1 MMGRLCQLL
10 FVASLAVA
18 GNVPA
23 QVDTAIPGVLAL
35 PGASLVVEER
45 GRVVIAHQADRPM
58 VPASTLK
65 LVTALAAIDR
75 WGLDHRLTTGFFVG
89 DDGWLWVRGSGDPFL
104 VSEELDVVVAA
115 LRARG
120 IKDLAGIA
128 TDASR
133 FAAGVDIS
141 GRSAS
146 DNPYDAPVSALALNF
161 NTLHVTV
168 SPGGRVASAESQT
181 PLTPLARSLS
191 KGLAPGRHRI
201 NIGEEDLA
209 PRYFAE
215 VLAAK
220 LRLAGVAVGG
230 GWRAGRVPEG
240 LEPVYLHSSRR
251 DLGEVLSAMLEYSN
265 NFIANQLFMLLGDDG
280 SGAPLTMAHARQRV
294 REWVERTFGW
304 TDFRIDEGAG
314 LSRDNRLSARQLVT
328 VVKAF
333 APYRDL
339 LPAEGS
345 DIRAKTGTLSGVSCY
360 AGFVRRDGDWVPFG
374 LMINQPASWD
384 LRLRVARDL
393 ARTGDLQ
400 GYCSSAS
407 C

>member
-1 MMGRLCQLL
+1 MSGRLGHLL
-10 FVASLAVA
+10 VVTLLVVA
-18 GNVPA
+18 GSVSA
-23 QVDTAIPGVLAL
+23 RVDNAIPGVLAL

-45 GRVVIAHQADRPM
+45 GRVVIAHQGDRPM

-75 WGLDHRLTTGFFVG
+75 WGLDHRSTTGFFVD
-89 DDGWLWVRGSGDPFL
+89 DDGWLWVQGSGDPFL
-104 VSEELDVVVAA
+104 VSEELDVMVEA

-120 IKDLAGIA
+120 IRDLAGIA
-128 TDASR
+128 TDTSR
-133 FAAGVDIS
+133 FAPGVEIA

-146 DNPYDAPVSALALNF
+146 DNPYDAPVSALAVNF
-161 NTLHVTV
+161 NTLNVTV
-168 SPGGRVASAESQT
+168 SAGGRVASAESQT
-181 PLTPLARSLS
+181 PLTPLALSLS

-201 NIGEEDLA
+201 NLGEEQLA

-220 LRLAGVAVGG
+220 LRLAGVAMGG
-230 GWRAGRVPEG
+230 GWRTGRVPEG
-240 LEPVYLHSSRR
+240 LEPVYLHLNSR
-251 DLGEVLSAMLEYSN
+251 DLRDVLSAMLEYSN

-280 SGAPLTMAHARQRV
+280 SVAPLTMAHARQRV
-294 REWVERTFGW
+294 REWAEGTFGW

-314 LSRDNRLSARQLVT
+314 LSRNNRLSARQLVT

-393 ARTGDLQ
+393 VRSGDLA

>member
-1 MMGRLCQLL
+1 MSGRLGHLL
-10 FVASLAVA
+10 IVALLTVA
-18 GNVPA
+18 GNLSARVEN
-23 QVDTAIPGVLAL
+23 AIPGVLAL

-75 WGLDHRLTTGFFVG
+75 WGLDHRSTTGFYID

-120 IKDLAGIA
+120 IEDLAGIA

-133 FAAGVDIS
+133 FAPGVEVA

-146 DNPYDAPVSALALNF
+146 DNPYDAPVSALAVNF
-161 NTLHVTV
+161 NTLNLTV
-168 SPGGRVASAESQT
+168 SAGGQVASAESQT
-181 PLTPLARSLS
+181 PLTPLALSLS

-201 NIGEEDLA
+201 NLGQEDLA

-230 GWRAGRVPEG
+230 GWRAGRVPAR
-240 LEPVYLHSSRR
+240 LEPVYLHANRR
-251 DLGEVLSAMLEYSN
+251 DLREVLSAMLEYSN
-265 NFIANQLFMLLGDDG
+265 NFIANQLFMQLGDDG

-294 REWVERTFGW
+294 REWVEGTFGW

-314 LSRDNRLSARQLVT
+314 LSRGNRLSARQLLA

-345 DIRAKTGTLSGVSCY
+345 DIRAKTGTLRGVSCY

-393 ARTGDLQ
+393 ARSGDLE
-400 GYCSSAS
+400 GYCSSVS

>member
-1 MMGRLCQLL
+1 MTGRFCQLL
-10 FVASLAVA
+10 FVALLAVA
-18 GNVPA
+18 ANVPA
-23 QVDTAIPGVLAL
+23 QADTAIPGVLAL

-75 WGLDHRLTTGFFVG
+75 WGLDHRSTTGFFVG

-104 VSEELDVVVAA
+104 VSKELDVVVAA

-133 FAAGVDIS
+133 FAPGVDIA

-146 DNPYDAPVSALALNF
+146 DNPYDAPVAALAVNF

-168 SPGGRVASAESQT
+168 SAGGRVASAESQT
-181 PLTPLARSLS
+181 PLTPLALSLS
-191 KGLAPGRHRI
+191 KGLAPGSHRI
-201 NIGEEDLA
+201 NLGKEDLA

-220 LRLAGVAVGG
+220 LRMAGVAVGG
-230 GWRAGRVPEG
+230 GWRAGLVPEG

-251 DLGEVLSAMLEYSN
+251 DLRDVLSAMLEYSN

-294 REWVERTFGW
+294 RGWAEKTFGW

-393 ARTGDLQ
+393 ARAGDLQ
-400 GYCSSAS
+400 GYCRSAS

>member
-1 MMGRLCQLL
+1 MMGRFCQLL
-10 FVASLAVA
+10 FVALLAVA

-23 QVDTAIPGVLAL
+23 QADTAIPGVLAL

-75 WGLDHRLTTGFFVG
+75 WGLDHRSTTGFFVG

-120 IKDLAGIA
+120 IKELAGIA

-133 FAAGVDIS
+133 FAPGVDIA

-146 DNPYDAPVSALALNF
+146 DNPYDAPVAALAVNF

-168 SPGGRVASAESQT
+168 SAGGRVASAESQT
-181 PLTPLARSLS
+181 PLTPLALSLS
-191 KGLAPGRHRI
+191 KGLAPGSHRI
-201 NIGEEDLA
+201 NLGKEDLA

-220 LRLAGVAVGG
+220 LRMAGVAVGG
-230 GWRAGRVPEG
+230 GWRAGLVPEG

-251 DLGEVLSAMLEYSN
+251 DLRDVLSAMLEYSN

-294 REWVERTFGW
+294 RAWAEKTFGW

-393 ARTGDLQ
+393 ARAGDLQ
-400 GYCSSAS
+400 GYCRSAS

>member
-1 MMGRLCQLL
+1 MMGRFCRLL
-10 FVASLAVA
+10 FVVLLAVA
-18 GNVPA
+18 GNLPA
-23 QVDTAIPGVLAL
+23 QADTAIPGVLAL

-75 WGLDHRLTTGFFVG
+75 WGLDHRSTTGFFVG

-120 IKDLAGIA
+120 IKELAGIA

-133 FAAGVDIS
+133 FAPGVDIA

-146 DNPYDAPVSALALNF
+146 DNPYDAPVSALAVNF

-168 SPGGRVASAESQT
+168 SAGGRVASAESQT
-181 PLTPLARSLS
+181 PLTPLALSLS
-191 KGLAPGRHRI
+191 KGLGPGRHRI
-201 NIGEEDLA
+201 NLGKEDLA

-230 GWRAGRVPEG
+230 GWRAGEVPEG

-251 DLGEVLSAMLEYSN
+251 DLRDVLSAMLEYSN
-265 NFIANQLFMLLGDDG
+265 NFIANQLFMLLGDDD
-280 SGAPLTMAHARQRV
+280 SGAALTMAQARQRV
-294 REWVERTFGW
+294 REWVEKTFGW

-314 LSRDNRLSARQLVT
+314 LSRDNRLSARQLLA

-339 LPAEGS
+339 LPAEGG

-360 AGFVRRDGDWVPFG
+360 AGFVRRDGEWVPFG

-393 ARTGDLQ
+393 ARKGDLES
-400 GYCSSAS
+400 YCSSAS

>member
-1 MMGRLCQLL
+1 MMGRFCRLL
-10 FVASLAVA
+10 FVVLLAVA
-18 GNVPA
+18 GNLPA
-23 QVDTAIPGVLAL
+23 QADTAIPGVLAL

-75 WGLDHRLTTGFFVG
+75 WGLDHRSTTGFFVG

-120 IKDLAGIA
+120 IKELAGIA

-133 FAAGVDIS
+133 FAPGVDIA

-146 DNPYDAPVSALALNF
+146 DNPYDAPVSALAVNF

-168 SPGGRVASAESQT
+168 SAGGRVASAESQT
-181 PLTPLARSLS
+181 PLTPLALSLS
-191 KGLAPGRHRI
+191 KGLGPGRHRI
-201 NIGEEDLA
+201 NLGKEDLA

-230 GWRAGRVPEG
+230 GWRAGEVPEG

-251 DLGEVLSAMLEYSN
+251 DLRDVLSAMLEYSN
-265 NFIANQLFMLLGDDG
+265 NFIANQLFMLLGDDD
-280 SGAPLTMAHARQRV
+280 SGAALTMAQARQRV
-294 REWVERTFGW
+294 REWVEKTFGW

-314 LSRDNRLSARQLVT
+314 LSRDNRLSARQLLA

-339 LPAEGS
+339 LPAEGG

-393 ARTGDLQ
+393 ARKGDLES
-400 GYCSSAS
+400 YCSSAS